1 MDATQHD
8 TIYTVTSFLLH
19 HFTTHTI
26 ITLAPRIRT
35 FDADHFHV
43 LPAGSPGIDSLF
55 PGAHLPLTAS
65 VLQREPI
72 STSHR
77 GRLPPGLVQRLT
89 GCRMAQ

>member
-19 HFTTHTI
+19 HFTPHTI

-35 FDADHFHV
+35 FDADHF
-43 LPAGSPGIDSLF
+43 LPAGSPSIDSLF

-65 VLQREPI
+65 VPQHGPI

-89 GCRMAQ
+89 GCQMAQ